1 MIVKIG
7 TVPFPK
13 SGHRFSS
20 SSIVDSF
27 LTFSF
32 TNCRMVKDNIF
43 QIDIKLCSFDT
54 LKSCNYLMYSYDF
67 KKYYCFITGVDYV
80 NDYVANVTVEND
92 YFTTFID
99 SLTFKNSY
107 VERIHPPSYN
117 SDFTQVTEGLK
128 FNDSEL
134 VEQGFFPY
142 EMDKFL
148 VGCTHCIPYDKTL
161 PSKKLLE
168 VANPFPSWVAC
179 PTLCGIVQGCVWYV
193 LDSFTQVSNVIAN
206 ANNFGYTSSVTGIYK
221 VSSTVI
227 KNNTQLGYGT
237 YYPNG
242 TVFDET
248 KVDFTVNILTS
259 SQSME
264 INRQKFA
271 TLNIEGMTI
280 NNKVVKYKK
289 CFSDEFCKYYLKNDK
304 QINYYNPSDFDT
316 SYQVRFDEFTANNQ
330 YQNVTIVPF
339 GYKHQNY
346 SDFMDGLTITL
357 SLSGTLSSDNYV
369 KEVNDVISRNNQGTI
384 NSIASIVT
392 QGTSAIGGIVNNV
405 VGSGI
410 ETFSKVFNTLSNTS
424 TIFGSNC
431 NGVASQQL
439 PITNRIIHYGI
450 SVPVSSDLDRL
461 DKYFSRYG
469 YQVNEILTP
478 YLRGN
483 YTFIKGDID
492 FTINGNLTAYEYIK
506 SLFSSGLTIWSTKDM
521 FIYDV

>member
-20 SSIVDSF
+20 SNLVDTF
-27 LTFSF
+27 LTTIFE
-32 TNCRMVKDNIF
+32 NCRMVKDNIF
-43 QIDIKLCSFDT
+43 QIDLKSISFD
-54 LKSCNYLMYSYDF
+54 LLNRCNYLSYCYDN
-67 KKYYCFITGVDYV
+67 KNYYCFINSVDYV
-80 NDYVANVTVEND
+80 NDNVANVSFEKD

-161 PSKKLLE
+161 PARSLLE

-206 ANNFGYTSSVTGIYK
+206 ANNFGYTSSITGIYK

-227 KNNTQLGYGT
+227 KSNTQLGYGA

-242 TVFDET
+242 TLFDET
-248 KVDFTVNILTS
+248 RVDFTVNILTS

-264 INRQKFA
+264 INRQKNA
-271 TLNIEGMTI
+271 TLNIEEMTI

-289 CFSDEFCKYYLKNDK
+289 CFSDEFCNYYLKNDK
-304 QINYYNPSDFDT
+304 QINFYNPSDFDNP
-316 SYQVRFDEFTANNQ
+316 SQIRFDEYTSNNQ
-330 YQNVTIVPF
+330 YQNVTIAPF
-339 GYKHQNY
+339 GYQHQNY
-346 SDFMDGLTITL
+346 SDFKDGLSITL
-357 SLSGTLSSDNYV
+357 ALSGTLSSDNTV
-369 KEVNDVISRNNQGTI
+369 KEVNDVVARNNQGTLDCI
-384 NSIASIVT
+384 SSILT
-392 QGTSAIGGIVNNV
+392 QGTGAIGGILNTVITQGV
-405 VGSGI
+405 D
-410 ETFSKVFNTLSNTS
+410 TFSHVINPLANSS
-424 TIFGSNC
+424 TVFGSNC

-439 PITNRIIHYGI
+439 PITNRIIHFGV
-450 SVPVSSDLDRL
+450 SVPVSSDIDKI

-469 YQVNEILTP
+469 YQVNEIMVP

>member
-1 MIVKIG
+1 MVVKIG
-7 TVPFPK
+7 VVPFSK

-20 SSIVDSF
+20 SNLVNDF
-27 LTFSF
+27 LTTVFE
-32 TNCRMVKDNIF
+32 NCRMIKDNIL
-43 QIDIKLCSFDT
+43 QIDLKSISFD
-54 LKSCNYLMYSYDF
+54 LLNRCNYLSYCYDN
-67 KKYYCFITGVDYV
+67 KNYYCFINSVDYV
-80 NDYVANVTVEND
+80 NDNVANVSIEKD

-107 VERIHPPSYN
+107 VERIHPPSYDA
-117 SDFTQVTEGLK
+117 DFTQVTEGLK

-134 VEQGFFPY
+134 IEQGFFPY
-142 EMDKFL
+142 ELDKFL

-161 PSKKLLE
+161 PPRSLLE

-227 KNNTQLGYGT
+227 KSNTQVGHGT

-242 TVFDET
+242 TLFDET

-264 INRQKFA
+264 INRQKNA
-271 TLNIEGMTI
+271 TLNIDGMSI
-280 NNKVVKYKK
+280 NNKAVKYKK

-304 QINYYNPSDFDT
+304 QINFYNPSDFDNP
-316 SYQVRFDEFTANNQ
+316 SQVRFDEYTSNNQ
-330 YQNVTIVPF
+330 YQNVTISPF

-346 SDFMDGLTITL
+346 SDFMDGLSITL
-357 SLSGTLSSDNYV
+357 SLSGTLSSDNTV
-369 KEVNDVISRNNQGTI
+369 KEVNDVVARNNQGTLDCI
-384 NSIASIVT
+384 SSILT
-392 QGTSAIGGIVNNV
+392 QGTGAIGGILNTVITQGV
-405 VGSGI
+405 D
-410 ETFSKVFNTLSNTS
+410 TFSHVINPLANSS

-439 PITNRIIHYGI
+439 PITNRIVHYGI
-450 SVPVSSDLDRL
+450 SVPTASDIDKI
-461 DKYFSRYG
+461 DKYFSKYG

-506 SLFSSGLTIWSTKDM
+506 SLFSIGLTIWSTKDM
-521 FIYDV
+521 FTYDV